1 MNLLKIAWL
10 LPEMSSIRPLP
21 NQGYVRR
28 QRKVHVRIKQ
38 RAYSRVDLYELLCF
52 DIPLI
57 ALGQPAKLDGM
68 G

>member
-1 MNLLKIAWL
+1 
-10 LPEMSSIRPLP
+10 MSDASGKFTSESSSGPIL
-21 NQGYVRR
+21 
-28 QRKVHVRIKQ
+28 
-38 RAYSRVDLYELLCF
+38 ALTYELLCF